1 MTEIGVVAA
10 AFTLGGGLVTLGFFF
25 GNIKSCFISKDD
37 CKSKMLDLE
46 TRSKESDTLLF
57 QKYDTL
63 SENVT
68 NMEKVILNE
77 ISKIH
82 ISLEKLSKDS

>member
-1 MTEIGVVAA
+1 
-10 AFTLGGGLVTLGFFF
+10 
-25 GNIKSCFISKDD
+25 
-37 CKSKMLDLE
+37 MLDLE

>member
-25 GNIKSCFISKDD
+25 GNIKSCLISKED

-46 TRSKESDTLLF
+46 TRSKESDVLLF
-57 QKYDTL
+57 NKYDTL
-63 SENVT
+63 SENFT
-68 NMEKVILNE
+68 NMEKVILKE
-77 ISKIH
+77 INKIH
-82 ISLEKLSKDS
+82 ISLEKLSKDY